1 MMNLTVFYDGQFWVG
16 VIERTTEE
24 GLFASRHIFGAEP
37 RDEEILEFVLNDLG
51 RIIDQQTVAVPIEK
65 KRRKRVNP
73 KRLAREAARQMKE
86 EPVSSK
92 SQAAIQA
99 QYEANKQE
107 KRVAKREQRQQAQE
121 ERWQKKQA
129 KAKQRH
135 RGK

>member
-1 MMNLTVFYDGQFWVG
+1 MNLTVFYDGQFWVG
-16 VIERTTEE
+16 VIERVTEE

-51 RIIDQQTVAVPIEK
+51 KIIDRQTVAIPIEE
-65 KRRKRVNP
+65 KRKKRVNP

-92 SQAAIQA
+92 SQVAIQV

-121 ERWQKKQA
+121 
-129 KAKQRH
+129 
-135 RGK
+135 

>member
-16 VIERTTEE
+16 VIERITEE

-37 RDEEILEFVLNDLG
+37 RDEEILAFVLNDLG
-51 RIIDQQTVAVPIEK
+51 QIIDRQTVAVPVEEKRK
-65 KRRKRVNP
+65 KRVSP
-73 KRLAREAARQMKE
+73 KRLAREAARQMNE

-92 SQAAIQA
+92 SQAAMQA
-99 QYEANKQE
+99 QYEANKQD
-107 KRVAKREQRQQAQE
+107 KRVAKREQRQQE
-121 ERWQKKQA
+121 KEKRWQRKQA